1 MSFKRLE
8 GELSEHIRVMNTI
21 RELFADISSSAEV
34 CSNALEKGQTIFF
47 CGNGGSAS
55 DSQHLA
61 TELIGRFKKNRRPL
75 AAYSLTAD
83 STAITC
89 IANDFGYEQI
99 FARQLEG
106 LAKHGDVLFAISTSG
121 NSKNVVNCV
130 KIAKKIGV
138 YTICLSGGSGGELK
152 KLCDKN
158 LIVESTSETARIQEA
173 HIFIGQVICRII
185 ETNLGLE
192 S

>member
-21 RELFADISSSAEV
+21 RNLFDDISSSARV
-34 CSNALEKGQTIFF
+34 CSDALDKGQTIFF

-61 TELIGRFKKNRRPL
+61 TELVGRFKNNRKPL

-83 STAITC
+83 TTAITC

-106 LAKHGDVLFAISTSG
+106 LAKHGDVLCAISTSG
-121 NSKNVVNCV
+121 NSQNVVNCV
-130 KIAKKIGV
+130 KVAKKIGV
-138 YTICLSGGSGGELK
+138 TTIGLSGGSGGELK
-152 KLCDKN
+152 KLCDRT
-158 LIVESTSETARIQEA
+158 LIVDSTTETARIQEA

-192 S
+192 